1 MRLIIM
7 GPPGAGK
14 GTQAAKIVDEFDI
27 VHISTGDIFRQN
39 IKDQTELGQQVQDIL
54 DKGQLVPDDITIQMV
69 KNRLEEEDVQKGFL
83 LDGFPRSLPQAEA
96 LDEILKEQGIEL
108 DRVLNID
115 VDPSILVDRIS
126 GRRVCSCGASFHIV
140 ANPPKEEDICDECGG
155 ELIQRADDNEETV
168 KDRINVYE
176 TQTAPLIDYYEKK
189 NLVFT
194 VDGSQGIDEISK
206 TLIDEL
212 KEC

>member
-14 GTQAAKIVDEFDI
+14 GTQAAKIVDEFNI

-39 IKDQTELGQQVQDIL
+39 IKDETELGQQVKDIL

-69 KNRLEEEDVQKGFL
+69 KNRLEEEDVKKGFL
-83 LDGFPRSLPQAEA
+83 LDGFPRSLPQAKA
-96 LDEILKEQGIEL
+96 LDEILEEQGIKL

-115 VDPSILVDRIS
+115 VDPEILVDRIS
-126 GRRVCSCGASFHIV
+126 GRRVCSCGASFHIE
-140 ANPPKEEDICDECGG
+140 ANPPKKEGICDECGG

-176 TQTAPLIDYYEKK
+176 TQTAPLIDYYEKQD
-189 NLVFT
+189 LVFT

-212 KEC
+212 K